1 MDLKLEREK
10 SRRNQEVKLN
20 VAEFNKLK
28 TKDDVYLNVY

>member
-10 SRRNQEVKLN
+10 ARRRQEVKGN

-28 TKDDVYLNVY
+28 KKDD